1 MRCKKL
7 PHLNKCLKLLI
18 LGSQLFYKKLPMQ
31 KAILNQRT
39 FGLKNLNRFIC
50 LLIATLILQVTSL
63 KAQSPGDTIVVKGFK
78 YGSTTRD
85 TMIQFPPSNLT
96 FEKIIMKYNMRC
108 KNNLVSTQ
116 GSPNQGCGEWDYSC
130 NTYIVDSSRIENE
143 LNIAPKYVISNIS
156 GNTFNYTNLPVYDYW
171 NYTQTQVA
179 LNNVISETSHTLS
192 AGSTSVP
199 NFLKA
204 NERSGHSQL
213 LYTAAEL
220 TTTGFTAGNI
230 DAFLLSVSNSGGPVH
245 FLKVGIQHS
254 SQTVLTAS
262 AVTLNGFTNVYNAN
276 YTFTAGSNR
285 VQFHTPFVWDGTSNI
300 LIDYSF
306 TNTTPASAPVFN
318 GSTAGSVM
326 SLYANNNYALDL
338 SASGH
343 VNINAVAL
351 SAINS
356 ELSISLWAYGT
367 ASLLPTT
374 TSILYA
380 TDTDPNHRQL
390 NIHLPWDNNDV
401 YFDCGYATNDFDR
414 IQKTST
420 ASQQGGQWNH
430 WTFTK
435 NTSTGLMAIYL
446 NGALWTS
453 GTGKTRA
460 ITILNLVLG
469 KTVDLTN
476 NYKGKVNELVIW
488 NKELSLAN
496 VQAWMNK
503 PVDATHPNY
512 SNLVAYYK
520 MNEGTGLTLNDSK
533 NNVTSQGTN
542 VQWTYERGDK
552 LNRMFYETN
561 LRPQLTFLRGTYAM
575 TTTTVTVKDSI
586 ARNPNIVQQYS
597 ITSNASVSPPM
608 HDAVVLL
615 STTGLYQAVA
625 SNVYDGNTGLL
636 TGTVAVTTQSTLTM
650 AGMNYYK
657 RYPYYNEIMSFVTPY
672 GKGLTMGAKGK
683 SWFYDVSDF
692 APILKGKKRL
702 MMALGGENQEEMDI
716 DFWFIVGTPPRNVVE
731 FNQLWQGAARAGQAS
746 IGSVINDTRFTTQT
760 VSINAAAQNF
770 KVRSTITGHGQE
782 GEFSQS
788 GGVVTHYFN
797 VNGGANEFS
806 WPITLKCGANPV
818 YPQGGTWIYMRQ
830 GWCPGMASRLT
841 ENDITPF
848 VTPGTTVTLDYNCSN
863 PALPNGDYRFIAA
876 HQLVSYG
883 SANHT
888 LDAAITDVLS
898 PSTKVLYSRQNPMCS
913 DPLVFIT
920 NTGSTPITSMSID
933 YWLNNADEKQNFQW
947 SGYLA
952 FMDTITVKLPVGTL
966 WSKGLTPN
974 NNVFRAE
981 IKTVNGA
988 ADQYVYNNK
997 YNSPV
1002 TLSDVLPE
1010 DITLEFKTNVNYFE
1024 NSYQLFDSE
1033 GTDVSLQT
1041 QLTAANTL
1049 YTDVYSLNGCYTLK
1063 VQDTGEDGLSFWANA
1078 AQGAGLVRIKNSA
1091 GTIIKSFSMDFGS
1104 GFEYSFS
1111 TIPSDFVGVKEQYF
1125 TTGIKLYPNP
1135 AHDKFY
1141 VNGKNLEGSTIKL
1154 IDLLGRELT
1163 VPVNTDKGELMF
1175 DVSSLKAGVY
1185 MVSISSGSQT
1195 AVKKIVIN

>member
-1 MRCKKL
+1 MQ
-7 PHLNKCLKLLI
+7 NTLL
-18 LGSQLFYKKLPMQ
+18 Y
-31 KAILNQRT
+31 QR
-39 FGLKNLNRFIC
+39 FIRSKNLNRFIC
-50 LLIATLILQVTSL
+50 LLALALIFQSGLI
-63 KAQSPGDTIVVKGFK
+63 KAQAPGDTIFVKGFK

-85 TMIQFPPSNLT
+85 TMIQFPSSSLT

-116 GSPNQGCGEWDYSC
+116 AAPNQGCGEWDYSC

-143 LNIAPKYVISNIS
+143 LNIAPKYVISNFS
-156 GNTFNYTNLPVYDYW
+156 GNTFNYTSLPVYDYW
-171 NYTQTQVA
+171 NFTQTQVV
-179 LNNVISETSHTLS
+179 LGNVISETSHTLS
-192 AGSTSVP
+192 AGTTAVP

-204 NERSGHSQL
+204 SERSGHSQL

-220 TTTGFTAGNI
+220 TSAGFTAGNI
-230 DAFLLSVSNSGGPVH
+230 DAFLLNVANAGGPVH
-245 FLKVGIQHS
+245 FLKVGIQNT

-262 AVTLNGFTNVYNAN
+262 AVTLTGFTNVYNAN
-276 YTFTAGSNR
+276 YTFTAGANR
-285 VQFHTPFVWDGTSNI
+285 VQFHSPFVWNGTSNI

-306 TNTTPASAPVFN
+306 TNTNGATSPVFN
-318 GSTAGSVM
+318 GSAAAGIM

-343 VNINAVAL
+343 VNINTVAL
-351 SAINS
+351 AAISN

-367 ASLLPTT
+367 ASLMPTT

-380 TDTDPNHRQL
+380 TDANANHRQL

-401 YFDCGYATNDFDR
+401 YFDCGYVGTDFDR
-414 IQKTST
+414 IQKTSV
-420 ASQQGGQWNH
+420 AAEQGGQWNH

-435 NTSTGLMAIYL
+435 NASTGLMAIYL

-460 ITILNLVLG
+460 ISILNMVLG

-488 NKELSLAN
+488 SKELSLAN
-496 VQAWMNK
+496 VQAWMKK
-503 PVDATHPNY
+503 PIDASHPNY
-512 SNLVAYYK
+512 ANLVGYYK
-520 MNEGTGLTLNDSK
+520 MNEGSGLILNDSK
-533 NNVTSQGTN
+533 NNATSLASN

-561 LRPQLTFLRGTYAM
+561 LRPELTFLRGTYAM
-575 TTTTVTVKDSI
+575 TTTTVTVKDSV
-586 ARNPNIVQQYS
+586 ARNPNIVLQYS
-597 ITSNASVSPPM
+597 ITSNASASPAIN
-608 HDAVVLL
+608 DVVQLV
-615 STTGLYQAVA
+615 STTGLYQALA
-625 SNVYDGNTGLL
+625 SNVYNGDTGVL
-636 TGTVAVTTQSTLTM
+636 TGTIAVATQSSLTM

-672 GKGLTMGAKGK
+672 GKGLTMTAKGK
-683 SWFYDVSDF
+683 SWYFDVSDF

-702 MMALGGENQEEMDI
+702 MMALGGENQEQMDI

-731 FNQLWQGAARAGQAS
+731 FNQLWQGAARAGQAN
-746 IGSVINDTRFTTQT
+746 IGSIVNDTRYTTQT
-760 VSINAAAQNF
+760 VSINSAAQTF

-788 GGVVTHYFN
+788 GGVINHYFN

-806 WPITLKCGANPV
+806 WPITLKCSANPV

-841 ENDITPF
+841 ENYITPF
-848 VTPGTTVTLDYNCSN
+848 VTPGSTVTLDYNCST
-863 PALPNGDYRFIAA
+863 PANINGDYRYIAA

-883 SANHT
+883 GANHT

-913 DPLVFIT
+913 DPLILIT
-920 NTGSTPITSMSID
+920 NTGSGPVTSMDID
-933 YWLNNADEKQNFQW
+933 YWLNDADEKQNFQW
-947 SGYLA
+947 TGNLA
-952 FMDTITVKLPVGTL
+952 FMDTITIKLPVGSL
-966 WSKGLTPN
+966 WSKGLVPAN
-974 NNVFRAE
+974 NIFHAE
-981 IKTVNGA
+981 IKTVNGVV
-988 ADQYVYNNK
+988 DQYAYNNK
-997 YNSPV
+997 YNSAVAIP
-1002 TLSDVLPE
+1002 DVLPE
-1010 DITLEFKTNVNYFE
+1010 DITVEFKTNVNYFE

-1041 QLTAANTL
+1041 PLTSANTL
-1049 YTDVYSLNGCYTLK
+1049 YTDVYSLSGCYTLK
-1063 VQDTGEDGLSFWANA
+1063 VQDSGEDGLSFWANT
-1078 AQGAGLVRIKNSA
+1078 AQGSGLVRIKNSA
-1091 GTIIKSFSMDFGS
+1091 GTVIKSFNMDFGS

-1111 TIPSDFVGVKEQYF
+1111 TVPSDFVGLKEQNF
-1125 TTGIKLYPNP
+1125 ASGIKMYPNP
-1135 AHDKFY
+1135 THDKFF

-1154 IDLLGRELT
+1154 IDLLGREIS
-1163 VPVNTDKGELMF
+1163 VPVSNDKSGLVF
-1175 DVSSLKAGVY
+1175 DVSCLKAGVY
-1185 MVSISSGSQT
+1185 LVSITSGKQS
-1195 AVKKIVIN
+1195 AIKKIVVN